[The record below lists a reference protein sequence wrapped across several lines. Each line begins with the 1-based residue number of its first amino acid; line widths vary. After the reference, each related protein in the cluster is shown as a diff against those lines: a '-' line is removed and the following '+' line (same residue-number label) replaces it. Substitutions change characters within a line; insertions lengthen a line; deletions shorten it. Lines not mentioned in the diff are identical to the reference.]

1 MILNLAF
8 QRNKLHILRFLKF
21 LSTSLGAHF
30 LCLQPSMNHNQKKQS
45 DQKWR
50 INLTGF
56 HVSSVQFVV
65 FKDQGLQAKTASV
78 SVLMFVITVAF

>member
-1 MILNLAF
+1 
-8 QRNKLHILRFLKF
+8 
-21 LSTSLGAHF
+21 
-30 LCLQPSMNHNQKKQS
+30 MNHNQKKQS
-45 DQKWR
+45 DQNWR

-78 SVLMFVITVAF
+78 SVLMFVITVAFLTDRFFIERASV

>member
-1 MILNLAF
+1 MYSSW
-8 QRNKLHILRFLKF
+8 LRFLNF
-21 LSTSLGAHF
+21 YRLALALIF
-30 LCLQPSMNHNQKKQS
+30 CLQLSMNHNQKKQS
-45 DQKWR
+45 DQNWR

>member
-1 MILNLAF
+1 
-8 QRNKLHILRFLKF
+8 
-21 LSTSLGAHF
+21 
-30 LCLQPSMNHNQKKQS
+30 MNHNQKKQS
-45 DQKWR
+45 DQNWP

>member
-1 MILNLAF
+1 
-8 QRNKLHILRFLKF
+8 
-21 LSTSLGAHF
+21 
-30 LCLQPSMNHNQKKQS
+30 MNHNQKKQS
-45 DQKWR
+45 DQNWR
-50 INLTGF
+50 INLTSF